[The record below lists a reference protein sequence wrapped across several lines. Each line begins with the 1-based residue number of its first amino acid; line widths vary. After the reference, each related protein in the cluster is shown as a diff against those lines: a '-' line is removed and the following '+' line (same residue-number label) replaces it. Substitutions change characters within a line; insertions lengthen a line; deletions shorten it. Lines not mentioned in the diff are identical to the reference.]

1 MKRLILFVMGLAAPL
16 LLIDTLVAAEDNNWP
31 QFRGPG
37 ALGVSGN
44 ANLPDKWS
52 TTENVL
58 WKQVVA
64 GRGWSSPVVWGN
76 QIFVTTVVTE
86 GKAWVAKKGLY
97 FGGERYKPPAGRH
110 HWKVV
115 CLNLDTGKVVW
126 EKTAHSGIPKGSI
139 HIKNSYASET
149 PITDGER
156 VYAYFGNQ
164 GLYCYTMDGKQVWK
178 KEWPA
183 YKTRYG
189 WGLAASPVLHKGRLY
204 IVNDNEEKSFLVAL
218 DAKTGKEAWR
228 VDRYGEKSNWS
239 TPYIWENKL
248 RTEIITPGTRRNRAY
263 DLKGKLLYEF
273 GGNSSITI
281 ATPYAKFGL
290 LYVTSGYVGDRKKP
304 MFAIRPG
311 AKGDISLESGE
322 DKNEYVAWCQRRAG
336 PYNPSTIIYDD
347 LMYVLL
353 DRGLVACYEART
365 GKHVYGPERIVSRGG
380 AFTSS
385 PWAYN
390 GKVFF
395 LDENG
400 VTYVLQAGRKF
411 KLLSP
416 NRLNAKEDMCMA
428 TPAMAGDKLIIR
440 TDARVYCFRKTG
452 KSSESKSQ

>member
-1 MKRLILFVMGLAAPL
+1 MKRLILFVMGLVASL
-16 LLIDTLVAAEDNNWP
+16 LLIDTLAAAEDNNWP

-248 RTEIITPGTRRNRAY
+248 RTEIITPGTRRNRSY

-336 PYNPSTIIYDD
+336 PYNPSTIIYGD

>member
-1 MKRLILFVMGLAAPL
+1 MKRLILFVMGLVASL
-16 LLIDTLVAAEDNNWP
+16 LLIDTSAAAEDNNWP

-218 DAKTGKEAWR
+218 DAKTGKEVWR
-228 VDRYGEKSNWS
+228 VDRKSEKSNWS

-248 RTEIITPGTRRNRAY
+248 RTEIITPGTRKNRAY

-336 PYNPSTIIYDD
+336 PYNPSTIIYGD

-452 KSSESKSQ
+452 KSSDSKSQ

>member
-1 MKRLILFVMGLAAPL
+1 MKTLIPFVVLTLAVGLNAA
-16 LLIDTLVAAEDNNWP
+16 DNWP

-37 ALGVSGN
+37 ALGISENV
-44 ANLPDKWS
+44 NLPDKWS

-58 WKQVVA
+58 WKRDID
-64 GRGWSSPVVWGN
+64 GRGWSSPVVWGKRV
-76 QIFVTTVVTE
+76 FLTTVINE
-86 GKAWVAKKGLY
+86 GKSEEPRKGLY
-97 FGGERYKPPAGRH
+97 FGGNRLRTPTSIH
-110 HWKVV
+110 NWKVV
-115 CLNLDTGKVVW
+115 CLNLDTGKVYW
-126 EKTAHSGIPKGSI
+126 EKLARKGKPQGPI

-156 VYAYFGNQ
+156 VYAYFGNH
-164 GLYCYTMDGKQVWK
+164 GLYCYSVDGKQLWK

-204 IVNDNEEKSFLVAL
+204 IVNDNEQKSFLVAL
-218 DAKTGKEAWR
+218 DAKTGKEVWR

-248 RTEIITPGTRRNRAY
+248 RTEIITPGTRKNRAY
-263 DLKGKLLYEF
+263 DLNGKLLYQF

-311 AKGDISLESGE
+311 AKGDISLESDK
-322 DKNEYVAWCQRRAG
+322 DKNEYVVWCQRRAG
-336 PYNPSTIIYDD
+336 PYNPSTITYDD

-353 DRGLVACYEART
+353 DRGLAACYEAKT
-365 GKHVYGPERIVSRGG
+365 GKHVYGPERVVPRGG

-390 GKVFF
+390 NKVFF

-400 VTYVLQAGRKF
+400 VTYVLKVGREF
-411 KLLSP
+411 KISHT
-416 NRLNAKEDMCMA
+416 NHLNAKEDMCMA
-428 TPAMAGDKLIIR
+428 TPAMVGDKLIIR
-440 TDARVYCFRKTG
+440 TEARVYCFK
-452 KSSESKSQ
+452 KSGEGSESKSQP

>member
-1 MKRLILFVMGLAAPL
+1 MKRLILFVMGLVASL
-16 LLIDTLVAAEDNNWP
+16 LLIDTAAAAEDNNWP

-248 RTEIITPGTRRNRAY
+248 RTEIITPGTRRNRSY

-336 PYNPSTIIYDD
+336 PYNPSTIIYGD

-452 KSSESKSQ
+452 KSSDSKSQ

>member
-1 MKRLILFVMGLAAPL
+1 MKTQLTLAAL
-16 LLIDTLVAAEDNNWP
+16 ALAVSLNAADNWP

-37 ALGVSGN
+37 ALGVSAN
-44 ANLPDKWS
+44 PNLPDQWS
-52 TTENVL
+52 ATENVL
-58 WKQVVA
+58 WKRDID
-64 GRGWSSPVVWGN
+64 GRGWSSPVVWGKRVF
-76 QIFVTTVVTE
+76 ITTVVNE
-86 GKAWVAKKGLY
+86 GKSEEPRKGLY
-97 FGGERYKPPAGRH
+97 FGGNRLRTSTSIH

-115 CLNLDTGKVVW
+115 CLNLETGKVLW
-126 EKTAHSGIPKGSI
+126 ETTARTGKPQGPI
-139 HIKNSYASET
+139 HLKNSYASET

-156 VYAYFGNQ
+156 VYAYFGNH
-164 GLYCYTMDGKQVWK
+164 GLYCYSVEGKQLWK
-178 KEWPA
+178 NEWPA

-204 IVNDNEEKSFLVAL
+204 IVNDNSEQSFLVAL
-218 DAKTGKEAWR
+218 DAKTGKQIWR
-228 VDRYGEKSNWS
+228 VERKGEKSNWS
-239 TPYIWENKL
+239 TPFIWENKL
-248 RTEIITPGTRRNRAY
+248 RTEIITPGTRKNRAY
-263 DLKGKLLYEF
+263 DLTGKLLYQF

-311 AKGDISLESGE
+311 AKGDISLESDE

-336 PYNPSTIIYDD
+336 PYNPSTIVYGD

-353 DRGLVACYEART
+353 DRGLVACHEAKT
-365 GKHVYGPERIVSRGG
+365 GRHVYGPERIVPRGG

-411 KLLSP
+411 KLLRP
-416 NRLNAKEDMCMA
+416 NRLNAKGDMCMA
-428 TPAMAGDKLIIR
+428 TPAMAGDKLLIR
-440 TDARVYCFRKTG
+440 TDARVYCISMAGKTSGGNLRK
-452 KSSESKSQ
+452 

>member
-1 MKRLILFVMGLAAPL
+1 MKTLIPFVVLTLAVGLNAA
-16 LLIDTLVAAEDNNWP
+16 DNWP
-31 QFRGPG
+31 QFRGSG
-37 ALGVSGN
+37 ALGVSEN
-44 ANLPDKWS
+44 VNLPDKWS

-58 WKQVVA
+58 WKRDID
-64 GRGWSSPVVWGN
+64 GRGWSSPVVWGKRV
-76 QIFVTTVVTE
+76 FLTTVINE
-86 GKAWVAKKGLY
+86 GKSEEPRKGLY
-97 FGGERYKPPAGRH
+97 FGGNRLRTPTSIH
-110 HWKVV
+110 NWKVV
-115 CLNLDTGKVVW
+115 CLNLDTGKVCW
-126 EKTAHSGIPKGSI
+126 EKLARKGKPQGPI

-156 VYAYFGNQ
+156 VYAYFGNH
-164 GLYCYTMDGKQVWK
+164 GLYCYSVDGKQLWK

-204 IVNDNEEKSFLVAL
+204 IVNDNEQKSFLVAL
-218 DAKTGKEAWR
+218 DAKTGKEVWR

-248 RTEIITPGTRRNRAY
+248 RTEIITPGTRKNRAY
-263 DLKGKLLYEF
+263 DLNGKLLYQF

-311 AKGDISLESGE
+311 AKGDISLESDK
-322 DKNEYVAWCQRRAG
+322 DKNEYVVWCQRRAG
-336 PYNPSTIIYDD
+336 PYNPSTITYGD

-353 DRGLVACYEART
+353 DRGLAACYEAKT
-365 GKHVYGPERIVSRGG
+365 GKHVYGPERVVPRGG

-390 GKVFF
+390 NKVFF

-400 VTYVLQAGRKF
+400 VTYVLQVGREF
-411 KLLSP
+411 KISHT

-428 TPAMAGDKLIIR
+428 TPAMVGDKLIIR
-440 TDARVYCFRKTG
+440 TEARVYCFKKSG
-452 KSSESKSQ
+452 KGSESKSQP

>member
-1 MKRLILFVMGLAAPL
+1 MGLAAPL

-248 RTEIITPGTRRNRAY
+248 RTEIITPGTRRNRSY

>member
-1 MKRLILFVMGLAAPL
+1 MKTLIPLVVLTLA
-16 LLIDTLVAAEDNNWP
+16 VALNAADNWP

-44 ANLPDKWS
+44 TNLPDKWS

-58 WKQVVA
+58 WKRDIA
-64 GRGWSSPVVWGN
+64 GRGWSSPVVWGTRV
-76 QIFVTTVVTE
+76 FLTTVINE
-86 GKAWVAKKGLY
+86 GKSEEPRKGLY
-97 FGGERYKPPAGRH
+97 FGGNRLRVSASIH
-110 HWKVV
+110 NWKVV
-115 CLNLDTGKVVW
+115 CLNLDTGKVLW
-126 EKTAHSGIPKGSI
+126 QKLARKGKPQGPI
-139 HIKNSYASET
+139 HLKNSYASET

-156 VYAYFGNQ
+156 VYAYFGNH
-164 GLYCYTMDGKQVWK
+164 GLYCYSIDGKQLWE

-204 IVNDNEEKSFLVAL
+204 IVNDNEQKSFLVAL
-218 DAKTGKEAWR
+218 DAKTGKEVWR

-248 RTEIITPGTRRNRAY
+248 RTEIITPGTRKNRAY
-263 DLKGKLLYEF
+263 DLNGKLLYQF

-311 AKGDISLESGE
+311 AKGDISLESDK

-336 PYNPSTIIYDD
+336 PYNPSTIIYGD

-353 DRGLVACYEART
+353 DRGLVACYEAKT
-365 GKHVYGPERIVSRGG
+365 GKHVYGPERIVPRGG

-390 GKVFF
+390 GRIFF

-411 KLLSP
+411 KLLP
-416 NRLNAKEDMCMA
+416 ANRLNAKEDMCMA
-428 TPAMAGDKLIIR
+428 TPALAGDKLIIR
-440 TDARVYCFRKTG
+440 TDARVYCFKKAEEASG
-452 KSSESKSQ
+452 SKSK

>member
-1 MKRLILFVMGLAAPL
+1 MKTLIPFVVLTLAVGLNAA
-16 LLIDTLVAAEDNNWP
+16 DNWP

-37 ALGVSGN
+37 ALGISENV
-44 ANLPDKWS
+44 NLPDKWS

-58 WKQVVA
+58 WKRDID
-64 GRGWSSPVVWGN
+64 GRGWSSPVVWGKRV
-76 QIFVTTVVTE
+76 FLTTVVNE
-86 GKAWVAKKGLY
+86 GKSEEPRKGLY
-97 FGGERYKPPAGRH
+97 FGGNRLRTPTSIH
-110 HWKVV
+110 NWKVI
-115 CLNLDTGKVVW
+115 CLNLDTGKVYW
-126 EKTAHSGIPKGSI
+126 EKLARKGKPQGPI

-156 VYAYFGNQ
+156 VYAYFGNH
-164 GLYCYTMDGKQVWK
+164 GLYCYSVDGKQLWK

-204 IVNDNEEKSFLVAL
+204 IVNDNEQKSFLVAL
-218 DAKTGKEAWR
+218 DAKTGKEVWR

-248 RTEIITPGTRRNRAY
+248 RTEIITPGTRKNRAY
-263 DLKGKLLYEF
+263 DLNGKLLYQF

-311 AKGDISLESGE
+311 AKGDISLESDK
-322 DKNEYVAWCQRRAG
+322 DKNEYVVWCQRRAG
-336 PYNPSTIIYDD
+336 PYNPSTITYGD

-353 DRGLVACYEART
+353 DRGLAACYEAKT
-365 GKHVYGPERIVSRGG
+365 GKHVYGPERVVPRGG

-390 GKVFF
+390 NKVFF

-400 VTYVLQAGRKF
+400 VTYVLQVGREF
-411 KLLSP
+411 KISHT
-416 NRLNAKEDMCMA
+416 NHLNAKEDMCMA
-428 TPAMAGDKLIIR
+428 TPAMVGDKLIIR
-440 TDARVYCFRKTG
+440 TEARVYCFK
-452 KSSESKSQ
+452 KSGEGSESKSQP

>member
-1 MKRLILFVMGLAAPL
+1 MKKHMTLAMALTAL
-16 LLIDTLVAAEDNNWP
+16 LWSVGALTAAEDNNWP

-44 ANLPDKWS
+44 VNLPDKWS
-52 TTENVL
+52 VTENVL

-64 GRGWSSPVVWGN
+64 GRGWSSPVAWGN

-248 RTEIITPGTRRNRAY
+248 RTEIITPGTRRNRSY

-336 PYNPSTIIYDD
+336 PYNPSTIIYGD

-452 KSSESKSQ
+452 KSSDSKSQ

>member
-1 MKRLILFVMGLAAPL
+1 MKRHMILAMALTAL
-16 LLIDTLVAAEDNNWP
+16 LGSVGTSIAAENNNWP

-37 ALGVSGN
+37 ALGVSEN
-44 ANLPDKWS
+44 TNLPDKWS
-52 TTENVL
+52 ATENVL
-58 WKQVVA
+58 WKQDIA
-64 GRGWSSPVVWGN
+64 GRGWSSPVIWGN
-76 QIFVTTVVTE
+76 QIFFTTVVTE
-86 GKAWVAKKGLY
+86 GKAWEAKKGLY
-97 FGGERYKPPAGRH
+97 FGGERYKPPVGRH
-110 HWKVV
+110 HWKVM
-115 CLNLDTGKVVW
+115 CLDLDTGKLIW

-149 PITDGER
+149 PITDGEC

-164 GLYCYTMDGKQVWK
+164 GLYCYTMEGKQIWK

-189 WGLAASPVLHKGRLY
+189 WGLAASPVLHKGKIY
-204 IVNDNEEKSFLVAL
+204 IVNDNEEKSFLIAL
-218 DAKTGKEAWR
+218 DAKTGKEVWR
-228 VDRYGEKSNWS
+228 VDRHGEKSNWS

-248 RTEIITPGTRRNRAY
+248 RTEIITPGTRKNRAY
-263 DLKGKLLYEF
+263 DLNGKLLYEF

-311 AKGDISLESGE
+311 AKGDISLKSGE
-322 DKNEYVAWCQRRAG
+322 DKNQYVAWCQRRAG
-336 PYNPSTIIYDD
+336 PYNPSTIIFGD

-440 TDARVYCFRKTG
+440 TDARVYCFKNAG
-452 KSSESKSQ
+452 KGSESKSQ

>member
-1 MKRLILFVMGLAAPL
+1 M
-16 LLIDTLVAAEDNNWP
+16 
-31 QFRGPG
+31 
-37 ALGVSGN
+37 
-44 ANLPDKWS
+44 
-52 TTENVL
+52 
-58 WKQVVA
+58 
-64 GRGWSSPVVWGN
+64 
-76 QIFVTTVVTE
+76 
-86 GKAWVAKKGLY
+86 
-97 FGGERYKPPAGRH
+97 
-110 HWKVV
+110 
-115 CLNLDTGKVVW
+115 
-126 EKTAHSGIPKGSI
+126 
-139 HIKNSYASET
+139 
-149 PITDGER
+149 
-156 VYAYFGNQ
+156 
-164 GLYCYTMDGKQVWK
+164 
-178 KEWPA
+178 
-183 YKTRYG
+183 
-189 WGLAASPVLHKGRLY
+189 
-204 IVNDNEEKSFLVAL
+204 AL
-218 DAKTGKEAWR
+218 DAKTGKEVWR
-228 VDRYGEKSNWS
+228 IDRHGEKSNWS

-248 RTEIITPGTRRNRAY
+248 RTEIITPGTRKNRAY
-263 DLKGKLLYEF
+263 DLNGKLLYEF

-311 AKGDISLESGE
+311 AKGDISLKSGE

-336 PYNPSTIIYDD
+336 PYNPSTIIFGD

-440 TDARVYCFRKTG
+440 TDARVYCFKNAG
-452 KSSESKSQ
+452 KGSESKSQ